1 MRKSRPVVLFASIL
15 ILLFLVAACSGSRN
29 YEMDKQHAGIERIDG
44 ATIDMV
50 REEKALEN
58 AGVFKNLRIEAF
70 TVPSQHQSDYAYE
83 LNEFQGALLFHV
95 KGKNKFD
102 SVEAIEKGASG
113 SLEKNTVKVEGEILD
128 MRITSPGARMWG
140 GALAGSSYMDIYLR
154 LVDSEGAVIQEKII
168 ATHNN
173 AYAAAWAA
181 GSSDRSMPRDM
192 AEIVGEYLVTVIPSE

>member
-1 MRKSRPVVLFASIL
+1 
-15 ILLFLVAACSGSRN
+15 
-29 YEMDKQHAGIERIDG
+29 MDKQHKGIERIDG

-50 REEKALEN
+50 REEKALEDT
-58 AGVFKNLRIEAF
+58 GVFKNIRIEAF

-83 LNEFQGALLFHV
+83 LNEFQGALLFHI

-102 SVEAIEKGASG
+102 SVEALEQDTSG
-113 SLEKNTVKVEGEILD
+113 SLGKNTLKVEGEILD
-128 MRITSPGARMWG
+128 MRIASPGARMWG

-154 LVDSEGAVIQEKII
+154 LVDNEGAVLQEKII

-192 AEIVGEYLVTVIPSE
+192 AEIIGEYLVTVIPSE

>member
-83 LNEFQGALLFHV
+83 LNEFQGALLLHV